1 MNKRRVTSEKL
12 SISLP
17 KEMAE
22 WLRGYSKKKMSTISE
37 IIKQMLM
44 PHYEG
49 EKNITDSAA
58 LRAAGRAKYESKSC
72 NKKAC

>member
-1 MNKRRVTSEKL
+1 VAK
-12 SISLP
+12 
-17 KEMAE
+17 
-22 WLRGYSKKKMSTISE
+22 GYSKKKMSTISE